1 MRIYKIVI
9 GSSSYFDKALD
20 EAYSIIDE
28 KNVKIPSFLELIRI
42 FDAQKQSGNTGTVE
56 TPLLFIR
63 NNDYNGIVNA
73 AHDRLGPL
81 IEDITHDK
89 ELILIHNPPRVLYE
103 YLQDKKARNLITL
116 EEDREEYSI
125 QKEPEKF
132 KENILRISDAIV
144 GQDRAIIEISKSLWY
159 LISVQRKKP
168 YVIMLY
174 GNSSLG
180 KTELVREIAKHFFE
194 GKVLEKHL
202 SMFKNNNYSDYFFGE
217 EPNRRSLGFDLLERT
232 SNLIFLDELD
242 KCPEFFYSAFYT
254 LFDNVEFKDATYD
267 VDISG
272 AIIILTSNYLS
283 EDEMKQ
289 HLGMPIFYRIDKMI
303 KFEDFSPQTI
313 YEITMKE
320 IEARKEEY
328 GDMISPERIYEIVSK
343 EISTKNEN
351 ARTIK
356 FKVQQVIENL
366 LFKEVENS
374 LADKEKSLCPEEKT

>member
-1 MRIYKIVI
+1 
-9 GSSSYFDKALD
+9 
-20 EAYSIIDE
+20 
-28 KNVKIPSFLELIRI
+28 
-42 FDAQKQSGNTGTVE
+42 
-56 TPLLFIR
+56 
-63 NNDYNGIVNA
+63 
-73 AHDRLGPL
+73 
-81 IEDITHDK
+81 
-89 ELILIHNPPRVLYE
+89 
-103 YLQDKKARNLITL
+103 
-116 EEDREEYSI
+116 
-125 QKEPEKF
+125 
-132 KENILRISDAIV
+132 
-144 GQDRAIIEISKSLWY
+144 
-159 LISVQRKKP
+159 
-168 YVIMLY
+168 MLY

-217 EPNRRSLGFDLLERT
+217 EPNRRSLGFDLLERR

-343 EISTKNEN
+343 EISIKNEN

-374 LADKEKSLCPEEKT
+374 LADKEKSLCPEKKT

>member
-42 FDAQKQSGNTGTVE
+42 FDAQKQSGNTDTVE

-144 GQDRAIIEISKSLWY
+144 GQDRAIIEISKSWWY

-217 EPNRRSLGFDLLERT
+217 EPNRGSLGFDLLERT

-374 LADKEKSLCPEEKT
+374 LADKEKSLCPEEKA